1 MTHTLPIVEAEL
13 IEKSDKIYKY
23 VLITSVGTKYV
34 WTYYTKYDTS
44 WKEKGFEKAI
54 EKSYE
59 IIKEANTILLD
70 WIKNREGNP
79 ALISWNC
86 YGFALL
92 HIQLN
97 NIYNTIPEYNNQTS
111 EINSLET
118 DSNEKWVIDKNCP
131 FINDV
136 LLKLSTKVK
145 LRFDKGRLN
154 KNSIEKDIFEKI
166 GENIDLDS
174 AEWIIYGS
182 TLYNVEKN
190 HKYVIKLKHE
200 KYYSMNDITKED
212 IIPIY

>member
-1 MTHTLPIVEAEL
+1 MAHVLLIVDAKL
-13 IEKSDKIYKY
+13 LEKSDKISKY
-23 VLITSVGTKYV
+23 ILTTSVGTKYV
-34 WTYYTKYDTS
+34 WKYSSEYHSS
-44 WKEKGFEKAI
+44 WEGKAL
-54 EKSYE
+54 ER
-59 IIKEANTILLD
+59 IKEADTILLD